1 MGEEPKSE
9 ENCWAVRILLFT
21 HISANK
27 YRCKIFQQHGDET
40 LFQTTSW
47 GRFVP
52 VLFFF
57 CKYQPTK
64 YYNPTWLQ
72 SHDRMAVTGS
82 RSEVKH
88 AQMLAW
94 ICLSARGY
102 QENFCVLS
110 SKWTKR
116 NQRKATHFFGTRGH
130 GPSVAQLG
138 LLWALRREG
147 HPSGAWRA
155 DHTLLPCRPQDVWQG
170 PSTDG
175 RESVLWRSQ
184 TGLWICHG

>member
-1 MGEEPKSE
+1 MWERNPRVRKIVERSE
-9 ENCWAVRILLFT
+9 YCYSHTFLQ
-21 HISANK
+21 ISIGAK
-27 YRCKIFQQHGDET
+27 YSSSGWNFISNHELRKICPCI
-40 LFQTTSW
+40 
-47 GRFVP
+47 V
-52 VLFFF
+52 FF

-155 DHTLLPCRPQDVWQG
+155 YHTLLPCRPQDVWQG